1 MKSLSEIETTVKRA
15 SKAIGFDWGVSEE
28 VGKSVRLLEMFGFSG
43 IKNINQYYK
52 DRADKK
58 FKNIDIISN
67 NNQSA
72 SAPFCPIYLGVSFL
86 DQVKT
91 IDSIGKI
98 ASAITIIPTP
108 PSHCKRARQI
118 NIP

>member
-15 SKAIGFDWGVSEE
+15 SKAIGFDWGISEE

-43 IKNINQYYK
+43 IKNINQYYNDK
-52 DRADKK
+52 IDKK
-58 FKNIDIISN
+58 FENLNLISN
-67 NNQSA
+67 NNQST
-72 SAPFCPIYLGVSFL
+72 SAPFCPIILGVSFL

-98 ASAITIIPTP
+98 KFDKIAFPLIFLSSEITIL
-108 PSHCKRARQI
+108 
-118 NIP
+118 